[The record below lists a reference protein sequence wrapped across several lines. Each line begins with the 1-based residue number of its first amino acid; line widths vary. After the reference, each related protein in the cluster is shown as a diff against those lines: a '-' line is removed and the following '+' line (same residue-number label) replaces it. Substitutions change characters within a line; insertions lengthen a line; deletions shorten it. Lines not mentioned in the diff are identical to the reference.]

1 MSPND
6 NGIGRPFMGDS
17 LKDSSVRI
25 RMSKSEISELDEL
38 AEEMHSTRSGVIR
51 KGIELVKDWLPKKK

>member
-6 NGIGRPFMGDS
+6 KGIGRPFSGDGP
-17 LKDSSVRI
+17 KDTYVRV

-38 AEEMHSTRSGVIR
+38 AEEMHSNRSGVIR
-51 KGIELVKDWLPKKK
+51 KGIELVREWLSKKK